1 MIALVVAVVGMVV
14 VLAVYQHP
22 TEQAPLNPMALAW
35 IVPGLVLSFLAAW
48 ALATIFAFVN
58 VYFQDTQHLM
68 EVGAQIVFFMTPIIY
83 YPSNLASKGY
93 WMLLTMNPV
102 NLFLDLTRGPL
113 MDGVPPSAELLLQG
127 TAFTAVLIG
136 LAAGTTAWLQKRV
149 VFHL

>member
-1 MIALVVAVVGMVV
+1 
-14 VLAVYQHP
+14 
-22 TEQAPLNPMALAW
+22 
-35 IVPGLVLSFLAAW
+35 
-48 ALATIFAFVN
+48 
-58 VYFQDTQHLM
+58 
-68 EVGAQIVFFMTPIIY
+68 
-83 YPSNLASKGY
+83 
-93 WMLLTMNPV
+93 MLLTMNPV